1 MPWEDQELYVKT
13 GPGLACPRKDSPV
26 YSPTWRVGFS
36 TGPELVKAGRDQDKD
51 SKTQVPSDVQPPTP
65 PMLDARG
72 CAAQQ
77 RSPQDVSAVELA

>member
-1 MPWEDQELYVKT
+1 MKT

-26 YSPTWRVGFS
+26 FSPTWRVGFS
-36 TGPELVKAGRDQDKD
+36 IGPELVKAART
-51 SKTQVPSDVQPPTP
+51 KTKILKHKSLQMPGLPSP

-77 RSPQDVSAVELA
+77 RRPQDVSAVEFA